1 MAPVSVS
8 LVQQRSFD
16 DLGTPLHAVTFCVVD
31 LETTG
36 GSPETCRIT
45 EVGAL
50 RLRGGECLGTFQTL
64 VNPGV
69 PIPPSITYL
78 TGITETMVL
87 PAPLIEEVL
96 PAFLEFARGSVLVG
110 HNLRFDV
117 SFLDAALLAAG
128 YQRLG
133 HRTVDTCSLARRLVR
148 DEVPN
153 CQLGTLATQLRL
165 PHRPT
170 HRAFDDAAATAD
182 LFHLLLERAAG
193 LGVLG
198 LDDLVGLPKMGAHP
212 QAGKLRLTAGLPRSP
227 GVYVFRDARHRP
239 LYVGKAANLRAR
251 VRSYF
256 STDDRRKIGPLLRE
270 TASLDHVVCHHG
282 LEAAVVERR
291 LIRNLAPRYNRQ
303 GRRPATTFL
312 KLTLPEPFPRLSVA
326 RTVADDGGL
335 YLGPLPSPR
344 LARLA
349 AEAIESVIPIRRCA
363 TRLRPCAGDQPTRP
377 VRASPCA
384 PAQLGV
390 STCPCAGVV
399 TACDYQALV
408 DLTVDALTA
417 RPELVLGPLRT
428 RIDALAGTERFEEA
442 ADVRDRADALATLLR
457 RQRRLLQLAV
467 SGRVVLDVPGG
478 GVELDGGVLARSW
491 GTSAT
496 TAGDQPRLPIDLN
509 ATPPGLRA
517 GDVADEVLVVGAW
530 LDANA
535 HRVRLVEAAGT
546 FASPLPALPSFAPR
560 SKVSP

>member
-1 MAPVSVS
+1 MTVG
-8 LVQQRSFD
+8 LVHQRSFD
-16 DLGTPLHAVTFCVVD
+16 ELGAPLHTVTFCVVD

-36 GSPETCRIT
+36 GSPDTCQIT

-50 RLRGGECLGTFQTL
+50 KLRGGECLGTFQTL

-87 PAPLIEEVL
+87 PAPLIDEVL
-96 PAFLEFARGSVLVG
+96 PAFLEFARGAVLVG

-117 SFLDAALLAAG
+117 SFLDAALRRAG
-128 YQRLG
+128 YPPLS
-133 HRTVDTCSLARRLVR
+133 HRTVDTCGLARRLVR

-153 CQLGTLATQLRL
+153 CRLGTLADHLRL

-193 LGVLG
+193 LGVFG

-212 QAGKLRLTAGLPRSP
+212 QAGKLKLTARLPRTP
-227 GVYVFRDARHRP
+227 GVYVFLDARRRA

-270 TASLDHVVCHHG
+270 TASLDHIVCHHG

-291 LIRNLAPRYNRQ
+291 LIRALVPRYNRQ
-303 GRRPATTFL
+303 GRTPAATFL
-312 KLTLPEPFPRLSVA
+312 KLTLSEPFPRLSIV
-326 RTVADDGGL
+326 RKETADRGM

-344 LARLA
+344 MARLA
-349 AEAIESVIPIRRCA
+349 AAAIESVVPIRRCTA
-363 TRLRPCAGDQPTRP
+363 RLRPCADDQPAQP
-377 VRASPCA
+377 IRASPCA

-390 STCPCAGVV
+390 SVCPCAGTV
-399 TACDYQALV
+399 TAADYRRIVEVAV
-408 DLTVDALTA
+408 EALTE
-417 RPELVLGPLRT
+417 RPEIVLGPLRS
-428 RIDALAGTERFEEA
+428 RIDALARAERFEEA
-442 ADVRDRADALATLLR
+442 VDVRDRADALATALR
-457 RQRRLLQLAV
+457 RQRRLAQLAAG
-467 SGRVVLDVPGG
+467 GRVVLEVPGG
-478 GVELDGGVLARSW
+478 GAALDGGVLISAW
-491 GTSAT
+491 GPSSPTST
-496 TAGDQPRLPIDLN
+496 PTIQPRLPID
-509 ATPPGLRA
+509 AGADRPGPRTSE
-517 GDVADEVLVVGAW
+517 VADEVLVVGAW

-535 HRVRLVEAAGT
+535 HRVRLVDASGT
-546 FASPLPALPSFAPR
+546 LASRWPALPTFAPR
-560 SKVSP
+560 LKGRS

>member
-1 MAPVSVS
+1 MPASM
-8 LVQQRSFD
+8 VQQRSFD

-50 RLRGGECLGTFQTL
+50 RLRGGECLGTFETL

-87 PAPLIEEVL
+87 PAPPIEEVL
-96 PAFLEFARGSVLVG
+96 PAFLEFARGAVLVG

-117 SFLDAALLAAG
+117 SFLDAALVRAG
-128 YQRLG
+128 YPRLG

-153 CQLGTLATQLRL
+153 CRLGTLASQLRL

-170 HRAFDDAAATAD
+170 HRAFDDAAATTD

-198 LDDLVGLPKMGAHP
+198 LDDLIGLPRMGAHP
-212 QAGKLRLTAGLPRSP
+212 QAGKLKLTVRLPRSP
-227 GVYVFRDARHRP
+227 GVYVFRDARGRP

-256 STDDRRKIGPLLRE
+256 SSDDRRKIGPMLRE
-270 TASLDHVVCHHG
+270 TAGLDHVVCHHG

-291 LIRNLAPRYNRQ
+291 LIRSLVPRYNRQ
-303 GRRPATTFL
+303 GRRPAVTFL
-312 KLTLPEPFPRLSVA
+312 KFTLAEPFPRLSVV
-326 RTVADDGGL
+326 RSVADDGAL

-344 LARLA
+344 VAKLA
-349 AEAIESVIPIRRCA
+349 AEGIESVIPIRRCA
-363 TRLRPCAGDQPTRP
+363 TRLRALPAGGEQRARP
-377 VRASPCA
+377 VRVAPCA
-384 PAQLGV
+384 PSQLGV
-390 STCPCAGVV
+390 SVCPCAGAVSV
-399 TACDYQALV
+399 DDYRTLV
-408 DLTVDALTA
+408 DLTVEALTD
-417 RPELVLGPLRT
+417 RPELVLGPLRS
-428 RIDALAGTERFEEA
+428 RIDGLAGLERYEQA
-442 ADVRDRADALATLLR
+442 ADVRDRADALSLALR
-457 RQRRLLQLAV
+457 RQRRLRQLRGT
-467 SGRVVLDVPGG
+467 GRVELEVPGG
-478 GVELDGGVLARSW
+478 GAELVDGVLARAW
-491 GTSAT
+491 GGGGPVPGVLAF
-496 TAGDQPRLPIDLN
+496 DL
-509 ATPPGLRA
+509 AAAAPERPA
-517 GDVADEVLVVGAW
+517 DVADEVLLVGAW

-535 HRVRLVEAAGT
+535 HRVRLLDVDGT
-546 FASPLPALPSFAPR
+546 LASPLPALPSFAPR
-560 SKVSP
+560 DRVRA

>member
-1 MAPVSVS
+1 MPASMVH
-8 LVQQRSFD
+8 QRSFD

-36 GSPETCRIT
+36 GSPATCRIT

-50 RLRGGECLGTFQTL
+50 RLRGGECLGTFETL

-69 PIPPSITYL
+69 PIPPEITYL

-87 PAPLIEEVL
+87 PAPPIEEVL
-96 PAFLEFARGSVLVG
+96 PAFLEFAQGAVLVG

-117 SFLDAALLAAG
+117 SFLDAALIAAG
-128 YQRLG
+128 YPRLG

-153 CQLGTLATQLRL
+153 CRLGTLAAQLRL

-212 QAGKLRLTAGLPRSP
+212 QAGKLKLTVRLPRSP
-227 GVYVFRDARHRP
+227 GVYVFRDARGRP
-239 LYVGKAANLRAR
+239 LYVGKASNLRAR

-256 STDDRRKIGPLLRE
+256 SSDDRRKIGPMLRE
-270 TASLDHVVCHHG
+270 TVGLDHVVCHHG

-303 GRRPATTFL
+303 GRRPSATFL
-312 KLTLPEPFPRLSVA
+312 KFTLHEPFPRLSVA
-326 RTVADDGGL
+326 RSMAADGAL
-335 YLGPLPSPR
+335 YLGPLPTPR
-344 LARLA
+344 VAKLA
-349 AEAIESVIPIRRCA
+349 AEAVESVIPIRRCA
-363 TRLRPCAGDQPTRP
+363 TRLRPTANAGDARARS
-377 VRASPCA
+377 VRVAPCA

-390 STCPCAGVV
+390 SACPCAGAV
-399 TACDYQALV
+399 
-408 DLTVDALTA
+408 TVDDYRSLVEVTVEALTT
-417 RPELVLGPLRT
+417 RPELVLGPLRS
-428 RIDALAGTERFEEA
+428 RIDGLARAERYEQA
-442 ADVRDRADALATLLR
+442 ADVRDRADALSVALR
-457 RQRRLLQLAV
+457 RRRRLGQLGS
-467 SGRVVLDVPGG
+467 SGRVRLEVPGG
-478 GVELDGGVLARSW
+478 GAELVDGVLTRVW
-491 GTSAT
+491 GRHPEVPPSR
-496 TAGDQPRLPIDLN
+496 PLLPADL
-509 ATPPGLRA
+509 AAAAPERPV
-517 GDVADEVLVVGAW
+517 DVADEVLLVGAW

-535 HRVRLVEAAGT
+535 HRVRLVDVTGT
-546 FASPLPALPSFAPR
+546 LASPLPPLPSFVPR
-560 SKVSP
+560 ARVRA